1 MTEFSH
7 IELLINQYLNLA
19 NEIDSLIEKEEYMA
33 AVDKL
38 EYKDEVIK
46 KLFLAQKTVKF
57 TDEQWQ
63 KLQSIE
69 KKIQEKEQETIRIL
83 EKLKNETGE
92 ELQKTNKKVKITS
105 AYDIHTE
112 QNQGTMI
119 NYSE

>member
-1 MTEFSH
+1 MTEFAH
-7 IELLINQYLNLA
+7 IELIINQYFNLA
-19 NEIDSLIEKEEYMA
+19 NEIESLIENEEYIA
-33 AVDKL
+33 AADKL
-38 EYKDEVIK
+38 GYKDEIIK

-69 KKIQEKEQETIRIL
+69 KKIQENEKETIRLL